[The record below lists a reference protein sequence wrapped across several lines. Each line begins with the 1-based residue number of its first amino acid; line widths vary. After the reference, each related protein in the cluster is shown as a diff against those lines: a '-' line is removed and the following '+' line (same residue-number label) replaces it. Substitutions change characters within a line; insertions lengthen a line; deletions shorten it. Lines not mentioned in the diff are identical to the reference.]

1 MSEHEGKGPQ
11 QATAYS
17 VADSDAN
24 TFWSRLQGRFAL
36 EVEPSSIAPKGSHWS
51 NKDLDPVPTEL
62 QSWHTYDFVTY
73 WISDAFSVSNWRL
86 GSVLVAIGLSWKLSL
101 MAIALGNFIMSL
113 VVTSNGL
120 IGARLHIPFSVQAR
134 ASFGFYFS
142 YVMVIFRVVVS
153 LFWYGIG
160 MWTGGECV
168 QAIIYA
174 WAPNFRKMPNY
185 LPESAGITSS
195 FMICYFI
202 SFLIIL
208 PFHWVP
214 VHKVR
219 WIFAFKAFVTP
230 IACIAVT
237 AYLAHAAGGGSQI
250 FYYENELSGSKLGW
264 AFMSGLNGMI
274 GNFATLGVNMND
286 FARYSKKPYSPY
298 IQLIV
303 MPTVFLLI
311 GLFGIIGANA
321 SRILYGEVL
330 WDPIAIANQ
339 WTSPGGRAAAFFV
352 AFAFL
357 VANIAILLSAHTVA
371 VAVDL
376 STLLPKYINL
386 RRGQYIC
393 CVLGTWAVAPWKILA
408 SVDSLLDFLDA
419 YTIWLAPISSI
430 LIADY
435 WIVNKQRVSI
445 VDLYNLDGIYAYE
458 RWGTN
463 WRAVVAF
470 TIGWVP
476 LVPGLAYAVVPTIKV
491 SDGANNLYSI
501 GYFYGFLSTA
511 VVYIGLSWLFPP
523 RSVATGKTIREG
535 LDEAAHIDQ
544 YDVTSELHM

>member
-1 MSEHEGKGPQ
+1 
-11 QATAYS
+11 
-17 VADSDAN
+17 
-24 TFWSRLQGRFAL
+24 
-36 EVEPSSIAPKGSHWS
+36 
-51 NKDLDPVPTEL
+51 
-62 QSWHTYDFVTY
+62 
-73 WISDAFSVSNWRL
+73 
-86 GSVLVAIGLSWKLSL
+86 
-101 MAIALGNFIMSL
+101 
-113 VVTSNGL
+113 
-120 IGARLHIPFSVQAR
+120 
-134 ASFGFYFS
+134 
-142 YVMVIFRVVVS
+142 MVIIRVVVS

-160 MWTGGECV
+160 MWTGAECI
-168 QAIIYA
+168 QALSYA
-174 WAPNFRKMPNY
+174 WAPSFRNMQNH

-195 FMICYFI
+195 FMICYFL
-202 SFLIIL
+202 SFLVIL
-208 PFHWVP
+208 PFHWIP

-219 WIFAFKAFVTP
+219 YIFAFKALVTP
-230 IACIAVT
+230 IACVAIT
-237 AYLAHAAGGGSQI
+237 AYLAHAAGGSSKV

-286 FARYSKKPYSPY
+286 FARYSKNRNSPY

-303 MPTVFLLI
+303 MPTVFVLM
-311 GLFGIIGANA
+311 GLFGIVGANA

-393 CVLGTWAVAPWKILA
+393 CILGTWAVAPWKILA
-408 SVDSLLDFLDA
+408 SFESLLDFLDA
-419 YTIWLAPISSI
+419 YTIWLAPISGI

-435 WIVNKQRVSI
+435 WVVHKQRVSI
-445 VDLYNLDGIYAYE
+445 VDLYNLNGAYAYE

-476 LVPGLAYAVVPTIKV
+476 LVPGLAHAVAPGTIV
-491 SDGANNLYSI
+491 SEGANNLYSL
-501 GYFYGFLSTA
+501 GYFYGFFITA
-511 VVYIGLSWLFPP
+511 IVYIGLSWLSPP
-523 RSVATGKTIREG
+523 RSVATGKTITES
-535 LDEAAHIDQ
+535 LDEAAYVERDG
-544 YDVTSELHM
+544 VAEELHL